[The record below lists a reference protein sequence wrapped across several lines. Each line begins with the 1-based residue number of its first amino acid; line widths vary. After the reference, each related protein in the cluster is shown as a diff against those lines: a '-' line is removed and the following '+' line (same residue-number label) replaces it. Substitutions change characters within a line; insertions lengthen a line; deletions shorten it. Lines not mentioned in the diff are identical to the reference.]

1 MMRTL
6 DNAVC
11 EVMMVVVV
19 VETALIMKRKV
30 EWCVWRNDCS
40 LLLVQRQRNFLDSP
54 DEKKDH

>member
-6 DNAVC
+6 DNVVC

-19 VETALIMKRKV
+19 ETPLIMKRKV

-40 LLLVQRQRNFLDSP
+40 LLLVQRRRNFLDSP
-54 DEKKDH
+54 DEVEDH